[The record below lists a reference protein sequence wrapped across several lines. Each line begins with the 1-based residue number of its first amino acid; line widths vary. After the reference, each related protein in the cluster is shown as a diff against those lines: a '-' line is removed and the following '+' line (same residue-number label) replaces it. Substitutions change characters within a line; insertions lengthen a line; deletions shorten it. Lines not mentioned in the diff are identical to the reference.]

1 MENSQ
6 PWIVCRMGK
15 KVFLLAKDDKAFY
28 IIEVG
33 KRLDSETEEWLQNQ
47 GVSEEL
53 LKELQLSFTYIPKT
67 ALRGFALSGYE
78 AGEYVYLYLKSE
90 KKKLMLELDYDPEWM
105 DGFFKGIRRL
115 STPKKK
121 NPGDNNWRKQHR
133 NPETYDKLKYVAPV
147 FLICGLISGLSWML
161 THHWLAFTACLGL
174 CAVQL
179 LLALCFP
186 VYFTIFLPKGAKKQ
200 CVWNLDISMWCCG
213 VWLLFG
219 ISEDWFNFHALLWQI
234 PLGIGLG
241 ALIYWRVRDLHRE
254 SWGLF
259 SCLMLCCFF
268 TMFLAGEINIVY
280 DFTPGE
286 SMVLEVEDLHSSSGR
301 RSRSYYCTVILPD
314 GGTEQISISRSLY
327 LELKEGDLVRVEHNI
342 GALGMEYSKVYP
354 IE

>member
-1 MENSQ
+1 MKNQE
-6 PWIVCRMGK
+6 PWIVCRNGK
-15 KVFLLAKDDKAFY
+15 QVCLLAKDEKAYY

-33 KRLDSETEEWLQNQ
+33 KRLDYAVEEWLMQQ
-47 GVSEEL
+47 GISEDL
-53 LKELQLSFTYIPKT
+53 LKELQLSFTFIPKN
-67 ALRGFALSGYE
+67 ALRGYAISGCE

-90 KKKLMLELDYDPEWM
+90 KKKLILEDDYDPEWM
-105 DGFFKGIRRL
+105 DDFFKGIHSM

-121 NPGDNNWRKQHR
+121 NPGDNNWRKQYR

-147 FLICGLISGLSWML
+147 FLFCGLVSGLSWML
-161 THHWLAFTACLGL
+161 TRHWLAFTACVGL

-179 LLALCFP
+179 LLVLCFP

-200 CVWNLDISMWCCG
+200 CVWNLDISIWCCG
-213 VWLLFG
+213 IWLLFG
-219 ISEDWFNFHALLWQI
+219 LSEDWLDFHALLWQI

-241 ALIYWRVRDLHRE
+241 ALIYWRVRDLHRKP
-254 SWGLF
+254 WGLF
-259 SCLMLCCFF
+259 SCLLLCCFI
-268 TMFLAGEINIVY
+268 TMLLAGKANIVY

-286 SMVLEVEDLHSSSGR
+286 SMVLEVEDLHTSSGR
-301 RSRSYYCTVILPD
+301 RSTSYYCTVILPD
-314 GGTEQISISRSLY
+314 GGTEKISISRSLY